1 MNYPDNYSPACSD
14 GRSFFFFFNSF
25 FTGFF
30 ILFFL
35 SFCRC
40 IRTPRIVWRF
50 NYTAITAG
58 VIRVLSRAQ
67 PLWHC
72 VRVHIT
78 AHADRKERITTTAIT
93 ITRSLLPSGRPPP
106 PNPVPKHE
114 KTKPSNDSKNS
125 DKRRR
130 FFFFLVVP
138 NWVKDLRNRQRPGF
152 PAPVGYRHAIFVAR
166 PESENNRTTSA
177 AKPTRR
183 AEM

>member
-106 PNPVPKHE
+106 RTPCRN
-114 KTKPSNDSKNS
+114 TR
-125 DKRRR
+125 KRNRR
-130 FFFFLVVP
+130 TIRKIRINGDGFFFFFL
-138 NWVKDLRNRQRPGF
+138 L
-152 PAPVGYRHAIFVAR
+152 YRTGWKIWEIGSGRVSRHL
-166 PESENNRTTSA
+166 
-177 AKPTRR
+177 
-183 AEM
+183 